1 MSTSLVDRARRLFE
15 FLRGAQQLK
24 ATPVRSVDVYQHE
37 GDVVWIADLPA
48 HPAVSTF
55 RRNEPGADAPMLS
68 VERVPVVEPP
78 EPEVELAR
86 WLTEPLD
93 DPERPPSLRKQIV
106 EVKPAEEADRAADD
120 EEPAYLTL
128 GEFPEV
134 GKQFSAWL
142 PGWHRWAEQERVDR
156 PARDLYARLYTIYVY
171 STESPEELELVAGT
185 GCLSWQPVE
194 GLRIKRHLLTSAVSV
209 DFDDRTGLLQVRPVE
224 SGEPLRL
231 ELDMVDPGLV
241 TTPDKV
247 NEVRADIKAYEG
259 PALDPVATGDFVR
272 RLVHSLDPDGE
283 YRDRDEST
291 APGKH
296 GVASFAPALILR
308 RRSHQG
314 LIEIF
319 DTILGQLDEADEVP
333 DGLIPLLDPDHV
345 PTAPELAGDGA
356 ILTVD
361 DEPFLP
367 LPVNDRQLDVIRR
380 VDRSA
385 QTLVQGPPGTGKTHT
400 AAALISHLLA
410 QGKRVLVTAHTDRA
424 LREVRDKLPD
434 EIKPLSVAV
443 VGTSREDMADL
454 KLAVQEIAAAASD
467 HDGDENA
474 RAVRRHLEVVDRLSR
489 ERSVAHSRLL
499 HARERE
505 VREWE
510 HFGYRGTLSAIAQR
524 LNAERDKLSW
534 LSDLDTVDP
543 ADTAPLTSRD
553 TQEWHGYLLDER
565 LRIDEPQ
572 ARRRLLATS
581 SLPDA
586 AEFARLIAAEH
597 GAAAVDQHNATLKE
611 HTAFAAVRQLASEQ
625 RSELEGRLRKLADEA
640 DHLLARRERWLD
652 DALRDVRSGRSEQWR
667 PRGATVAMLTETC
680 AGWVAQVGPL
690 ADVVLRGGDAGAL
703 VALARELGK
712 FLAAGG
718 AIKTMADG
726 SPKIGAFAHKT
737 VKQAQ
742 SLFENVR
749 VDGLPPTS
757 IPQLETFVAWAEG
770 SRVLAALD
778 RAWPEN
784 VVIPAEDTLQ
794 ERLQWHVVELAQ
806 LRRVLHLAD
815 ELTAEEQRLR
825 WLQLPSPDWNDL
837 SAVRRYAS
845 LAGAAAAEE
854 ALVSSSE
861 PLAALERV
869 VGESAQWSD
878 AARCVSDLF
887 DAVKNRDREGFAD
900 ACRTLTRLWQ
910 VREQVGRRDQLA
922 ATLRRTAP
930 GLQQLVEADPHDG
943 IWPERLASFQEA
955 WNWSAT
961 RAWVAQQEAIDVNS
975 AQLEISAI
983 EQQIRGEVEA
993 IAARRAWDHAASPER
1008 LSGTARADLTQYA
1021 QLVQRAGKNT
1031 GIYRNQRR
1039 SEIRKAMDR
1048 CRPSVPVW
1056 IMPIYRIAEQLRVRP
1071 DMFDVVVVDEAS
1083 QAGTEAVFLQY
1094 LARKIVVIGDDKQ
1107 VSPSAVGVDQQ
1118 QLRDLARQYLAA
1130 DRYRDS
1136 WHDPRRSLFD
1146 EAKMRYGKLITL
1158 IEHRRCVPEIIGF
1171 SNRIAYEPDG
1181 IRLVPVRQYGVDRLE
1196 PVKAVYLEDG
1206 YERGVTNKSNP
1217 VEVDAIVDQ
1226 IEKCF
1231 ADPAY
1236 DGKTFGVVSLLGATQ
1251 AKEIQNKLLGRIPKE
1266 EWQSRDLR
1274 CGDAADFQ
1282 GSERDV
1288 IFLSMV
1294 AAPSPGKRM
1303 MALTQE
1309 QYVQRF
1315 NVAVSRAKDQVW
1327 VFHSVRQDELPNQE
1341 CMRFQLLDYSY
1352 GVIGRRQNADTG
1364 TSSEVVPEDRR
1375 VEPFDSLFEQRVYN
1389 RIVDRGYP
1397 VFPQYEALGYRIDL
1411 VVMGAHGRLAVECD
1425 GDQWHGPDA
1434 YERDLARQRDLER
1447 CGWRFFRIPGSS
1459 FDVDQADALS
1469 GLWEMLRDEEIHPS
1483 GWIPLATEAGSVAE
1497 AEPMPA
1503 EPEPAPAEV
1512 KAEPGPVLEQEW
1524 EWPTEEASD
1533 AVTSEDAVAPVGE
1546 EPSAQ
1551 QTQRE
1556 TGDTSA
1562 AVGPRSELGTY
1573 AVFSGRLTA
1582 VAEASRDQ
1590 LIEGICDIVAAEGPM
1605 LGDRIHRVYVQSSGG
1620 IRVGPQLARVL
1631 NSAVSL
1637 AIRRGVLLADDPLGR
1652 SGVRPR
1658 TYRLPD
1664 QPLVRVRDLGPRDLD
1679 DVPPRE
1685 LATIMAEL
1693 ADRRGWDDEEA
1704 LFRAVLARLGLKKL
1718 TKHVRD
1724 VLSAVL
1730 GFARTLEGQ
1739 ERAFT
1744 TDS

>member
-15 FLRGAQQLK
+15 FLRGAQRLK
-24 ATPVRSVDVYQHE
+24 ASPVRSVDVYQRE
-37 GDVVWIADLPA
+37 GDVVWIADVPA
-48 HPAVSTF
+48 HPAISTF
-55 RRNEPGADAPMLS
+55 RVSEPGADAPMLS
-68 VERVPVVEPP
+68 VRRVPLAEVP
-78 EPEVELAR
+78 EPDAELAR

-93 DPERPPSLRKQIV
+93 EPERPPSLRKRIV
-106 EVKPAEEADRAADD
+106 EPEPEAKAEPGAAAQADRAVA
-120 EEPAYLTL
+120 EEPAYLAL
-128 GEFPEV
+128 ENFPEV
-134 GKQFSAWL
+134 EKQFSAWL
-142 PGWHRWAEQERVDR
+142 PAWLQWAGRERVDR
-156 PARDLYARLYTIYVY
+156 PARDLYSRLYTIYVY
-171 STESPEELELVAGT
+171 STESPEELELVAGV
-185 GCLSWQPVE
+185 GCLSWQPVD
-194 GLRIKRHLLTSAVSV
+194 GLKIKRHLLTSAVTI

-224 SGEPLRL
+224 SAEPLQL
-231 ELDMVDPGLV
+231 ELDMVDPGLI

-247 NEVRADIKAYEG
+247 NEVRADIKAYDG

-283 YRDRDEST
+283 YRDQDESA

-296 GVASFAPALILR
+296 GVAAFAPALILR
-308 RRSHQG
+308 RRSQQG

-319 DTILGQLDEADEVP
+319 DTILGQLDETGEVP

-345 PTAPELAGDGA
+345 PAAPELAGDGA

-367 LPVNDRQLDVIRR
+367 LPVNARQLDVIRR
-380 VDRSA
+380 VDTSA

-424 LREVRDKLPD
+424 LREVREKLP
-434 EIKPLSVAV
+434 EAIKPLSVAV

-467 HDGDENA
+467 HDGDENG
-474 RAVRRHLEVVDRLSR
+474 RSVRRHLDAVDQLSR
-489 ERSVAHSRLL
+489 DRAVAYSRLL
-499 HARERE
+499 EARESE
-505 VREWE
+505 VRDGE
-510 HFGYRGTLSAIAQR
+510 HQGYRGSLSAIARR
-524 LNAERDKLSW
+524 LDAEREKLSW
-534 LSDLDTVDP
+534 LLALDTVDP
-543 ADTAPLTSRD
+543 DEPAPLTSREVL
-553 TQEWHGYLLDER
+553 EWHGYLLDER
-565 LRIDEPQ
+565 LRADEPQ
-572 ARRRLLATS
+572 SRCRLLAMS

-586 AEFARLIAAEH
+586 AEFARLVAVEH
-597 GAAAVDQHNATLKE
+597 AAAAADERHATLKE
-611 HTAFAAVRQLASEQ
+611 HPAFAAVRRLAPEQ
-625 RSELEGRLRKLADEA
+625 RGELRSRLDKLAGEA
-640 DHLLARRERWLD
+640 DHLLGRREQWLD
-652 DALRDVRSGRSEQWR
+652 DALRDVRSGRSDQWR
-667 PRGATVAMLTETC
+667 ARAGTVAMLLETG

-690 ADVVLRGGDAGAL
+690 AEVVVRGGDTGSL
-703 VALARELGK
+703 VALAREVGK

-718 AIKTMADG
+718 AVKIAADG
-726 SPKIGAFAHKT
+726 SPKIGTFANKT
-737 VKQAQ
+737 IKQAQ
-742 SLFENVR
+742 PLFENVR
-749 VDGLPPTS
+749 VDGLPPAS
-757 IPQLETFVAWAEG
+757 VPQLETFVAWAEG
-770 SRVLAALD
+770 SRVLTALD
-778 RAWPEN
+778 KAWPEN

-806 LRRVLHLAD
+806 LRRVLGLAD
-815 ELTAEEQRLR
+815 ELAGEEQRLR
-825 WLQLPSPDWNDL
+825 WLQLPPPDWNDL
-837 SAVRRYAS
+837 SDVRRYAN
-845 LAGAAAAEE
+845 LADAAAAEE
-854 ALVSSSE
+854 TSISARE
-861 PLAALERV
+861 PLAALERL

-878 AARCVSDLF
+878 AAQGVSRLF
-887 DAVKNRDREGFAD
+887 DAVKDRDREAFAD
-900 ACRTLTRLWQ
+900 ARRTLARLWR
-910 VREQVGRRDQLA
+910 VREQAGRRDRLS

-930 GLQQLVEADPHDG
+930 GLSRSVEDDPAAG
-943 IWPERLASFQEA
+943 RWPETLASFEEA
-955 WNWSAT
+955 WRWTAT
-961 RAWVAQQEAIDVNS
+961 RAWVAQRGAIDVNS
-975 AQLEISAI
+975 VQLQISAI
-983 EQQIRGEVEA
+983 EQQIRSEVESV
-993 IAARRAWDHAASPER
+993 AARRAWDHAASPER

-1031 GIYRNQRR
+1031 GLYRNQRR
-1039 SEIRKAMDR
+1039 AEIRKAMDR

-1158 IEHRRCVPEIIGF
+1158 VEHRRCVPEIIGF

-1181 IRLVPVRQYGVDRLE
+1181 IRLVPVRQYGADRLE

-1288 IFLSMV
+1288 VFLSMV
-1294 AAPSPGKRM
+1294 AAPTPGKRM

-1352 GVIGRRQNADTG
+1352 GVIARRQNAGTG
-1364 TSSEVVPEDRR
+1364 ASSEVVPEDRR

-1389 RIVDRGYP
+1389 RIVDRGHTVY
-1397 VFPQYEALGYRIDL
+1397 PQYEALGYRIDL
-1411 VVMGAHGRLAVECD
+1411 VVVGAHGRLAVECD
-1425 GDQWHGPDA
+1425 GDQWHGPDVYA
-1434 YERDLARQRDLER
+1434 HDLARQRDLER
-1447 CGWRFFRIPGSS
+1447 CGWRFFRIPGSA
-1459 FDVDQADALS
+1459 FDVDQAEALS

-1483 GWIPLATEAGSVAE
+1483 GWLPPVEEAG
-1497 AEPMPA
+1497 PLA
-1503 EPEPAPAEV
+1503 EPEPEPAGTAVGSEAVVEQGWAWPAEEV
-1512 KAEPGPVLEQEW
+1512 PEDVAAGEEDVAPIEQVFAVQEEEQEAGV
-1524 EWPTEEASD
+1524 PQA
-1533 AVTSEDAVAPVGE
+1533 ARAGQPAP
-1546 EPSAQ
+1546 
-1551 QTQRE
+1551 
-1556 TGDTSA
+1556 
-1562 AVGPRSELGTY
+1562 GTY
-1573 AVFSGRLTA
+1573 VAFSGRLIA
-1582 VAEASRDQ
+1582 VAEASKDQ
-1590 LIEGICDIVAAEGPM
+1590 LIEGIREIVAAEGPVS
-1605 LGDRIHRVYVQSSGG
+1605 GERIHRLYVQSSGG
-1620 IRVGPQLARVL
+1620 VRVGPQVAKAL

-1637 AIRRGVLLADDPLGR
+1637 AVRREVLLADDPLRRAGI
-1652 SGVRPR
+1652 RPR

-1664 QPLVRVRDLGPRDLD
+1664 QPLVRVRELGPRELD

-1685 LATIMAEL
+1685 LATVMAAS
-1693 ADRRGWDDEEA
+1693 ADRHGWGDEEV
-1704 LFRAVLARLGLKKL
+1704 LFRAVLARFGLKKL
-1718 TKHVRD
+1718 TKHGRD

-1730 GFARTLEGQ
+1730 GLARTLDGREQ
-1739 ERAFT
+1739 
-1744 TDS
+1744 